1 MNDSFSG
8 KNGKVKVMYVRS
20 DESSDDRN
28 SSNRDNRNNSSRD
41 NSNRDNNSRGR
52 SQRPAGNGRPGD
64 NARQGDNTRQGNAPR
79 NNDSRRPDSG
89 RNERDRPSRP
99 ARSEGSSPYDSPWK
113 TVSRAPSE
121 EPEFDHGGISGKSHI
136 DPAQLRRQRAEETR
150 VYGENACKALFES
163 RPDAIVRAWFVQSV
177 TPRFRE
183 ALKWMAANR
192 KAYHV
197 VEEDELAKAS
207 GTEHHGGVCFLIKNV
222 RGWMQKRICNSKL
235 RLKIVYW
242 RWKRWVTPIIWA
254 ALCVPVRISV
264 STACCCKTRRC

>member
-121 EPEFDHGGISGKSHI
+121 EPEFDHGGIS
-136 DPAQLRRQRAEETR
+136 
-150 VYGENACKALFES
+150 VKAISILPS
-163 RPDAIVRAWFVQSV
+163 CAVS
-177 TPRFRE
+177 
-183 ALKWMAANR
+183 ALKKHAFM
-192 KAYHV
+192 
-197 VEEDELAKAS
+197 
-207 GTEHHGGVCFLIKNV
+207 V
-222 RGWMQKRICNSKL
+222 RMLVRRC
-235 RLKIVYW
+235 LK
-242 RWKRWVTPIIWA
+242 A
-254 ALCVPVRISV
+254 ALMLSSGLGLCNL
-264 STACCCKTRRC
+264 

>member
-1 MNDSFSG
+1 
-8 KNGKVKVMYVRS
+8 MYVRS

-113 TVSRAPSE
+113 RYLVPLRKSQSLIMVVSAVKPYRSCPVAPS
-121 EPEFDHGGISGKSHI
+121 
-136 DPAQLRRQRAEETR
+136 AR
-150 VYGENACKALFES
+150 
-163 RPDAIVRAWFVQSV
+163 
-177 TPRFRE
+177 
-183 ALKWMAANR
+183 
-192 KAYHV
+192 
-197 VEEDELAKAS
+197 
-207 GTEHHGGVCFLIKNV
+207 
-222 RGWMQKRICNSKL
+222 
-235 RLKIVYW
+235 
-242 RWKRWVTPIIWA
+242 
-254 ALCVPVRISV
+254 
-264 STACCCKTRRC
+264 